1 MRLNAAAVLLVL
13 LAAAAGPVP
22 SPSAQ
27 TSQPAA
33 SSARAADR
41 IAALHRESEMLARQE
56 RSLLGDLRKLE
67 IERDLRIE
75 EAKRLDAEVE
85 AVGRQIQD
93 ATRQVE
99 AIEREIEAARPAL
112 NARLVEAYKLG
123 RPGYARLLLDV
134 RDLRDAG
141 RTVRMVAARA
151 HIDQQRVQ
159 EFTAS
164 VARLSAAR
172 AALGD
177 QANKLQRLQLQARA
191 SADLAAKAAAARA
204 ELVHQIDER
213 RDLNA
218 QMAGELEAAARKL
231 QQTIQALPGTSV
243 DQILLPIKP
252 FRGVLDWP
260 VQGRVTSRFTAK
272 PGAPA
277 VRNGVEI
284 ESAEGRPVRAI
295 HDGRVAFADVFPGLG
310 QLVIVDHGGMAF
322 SLYGYLGS
330 IAVAR
335 GASIGAGQAVG
346 TAGRAAAGN
355 SAVYFELRIDG
366 KPVDPLQWLRSGR

>member
-1 MRLNAAAVLLVL
+1 VRMKAAAVLLVL

-27 TSQPAA
+27 TSQPGPP
-33 SSARAADR
+33 SARAADR

-75 EAKRLDAEVE
+75 DAKKLDAEVE
-85 AVGRQIQD
+85 AVGRQIEET
-93 ATRQVE
+93 TRQAQ
-99 AIEREIEAARPAL
+99 AIEQQIEAARPAL

-134 RDLRDAG
+134 RDLREAG

-164 VARLSAAR
+164 VAQLSAAR

-177 QANKLQRLQLQARA
+177 QANRLQRLQAQARA

-204 ELVHQIDER
+204 ALVHQIDER

-231 QQTIQALPGTSV
+231 QQTIQALPGTPA
-243 DQILLPIKP
+243 DQVLLPIKP
-252 FRGVLDWP
+252 FQGVLDWP
-260 VQGRVTSRFTAK
+260 VQGRVTSRLSAG
-272 PGAPA
+272 PGSPA

-284 ESAEGRPVRAI
+284 ESAEGRAVRAI

-335 GASIGAGQAVG
+335 GASVGAGQALG

-366 KPVDPLQWLRSGR
+366 KPVNPLQWLRAGR